1 MTIVLEPTGRLS
13 SLGDILNAIRQGDGR
28 SKRLLYEQTVRY
40 AASVCSRY
48 LSDDEDVK
56 DALQETY
63 VTIFSKLDKSDF
75 KNKDALMTWI
85 GRIAMTRSIDLLRR
99 RRKDIMA
106 FPGDLPDNLPDE
118 EPDVSGIPQSTVLAA
133 IRALPEGYRTVLNM
147 YVFEQ
152 MSHKEI
158 AKALGI
164 TEGTSASQYHRAK
177 AVLAEALKNKKDE
190 EQ

>member
-1 MTIVLEPTGRLS
+1 MS

-99 RRKDIMA
+99 RRKDIIA

>member
-1 MTIVLEPTGRLS
+1 MS

-28 SKRLLYEQTVRY
+28 SKRLLYEQTARY

-75 KNKDALMTWI
+75 KNKDAFMTWI

>member
-1 MTIVLEPTGRLS
+1 MS

-99 RRKDIMA
+99 RRKDIIA

-177 AVLAEALKNKKDE
+177 AALAEALKNKKDE

>member
-1 MTIVLEPTGRLS
+1 MS
-13 SLGDILNAIRQGDGR
+13 NLGDILKAIRKGDGR

-99 RRKDIMA
+99 RRKDIIA

-164 TEGTSASQYHRAK
+164 TKGTSASQYHRAK
-177 AVLAEALKNKKDE
+177 AALAEALKNKKDE

>member
-1 MTIVLEPTGRLS
+1 MTIVQEPTGRLS

-99 RRKDIMA
+99 RRKDIIA